1 MTTATEQI
9 IQGLRQNFQHALTTS
24 DLNRDGTI
32 DRNELIQV
40 LTRAATPWQIAQNMV
55 NEIFNRLDNNRDG
68 RLTIDDVSGQVNQI
82 TQQPQTNMS
91 QAAQQVLNGLQQN
104 FQQSLNNADTNRDG
118 TIDRNELVQAL
129 MRAATPWQ
137 VANNIAGEIF
147 LKLDKNRD
155 GRISA
160 QDVSQQ
166 IPNMG
171 HHVNTSNP
179 AVEQIIAG
187 FRQNFQQTL
196 QTADMNR
203 DGTLDFNELVNAL
216 VRTNVPY
223 SVAQTMARDVF
234 QKLDTNHDGR
244 IAAHEV
250 SQQINSSTT
259 LDYNLRT
266 KLEQMIQILS
276 ANFQNTLRQ
285 SDLNWD
291 STLDRNEIVQL
302 LVRSN
307 VPWNSAHEMAD
318 EIFTRLDKN
327 RDGRLSVQDVAT
339 TLPQTGHHG
348 ITPGMTYAQ
357 VYQTFLTNFE
367 QAIQVA
373 DVNQDGMV
381 DQNELTNVL
390 VRTNAPY
397 QTAQQLSAF
406 LFQQLD
412 HNRDGRLS
420 LHDIRT
426 NAPSQHGYKKRN
438 LPLGRNL
445 SIIGQGSHRALYIPY
460 AYAGNSD
467 VGGSDG
473 WFDVYANSTEKWIN
487 ILHEGGGD
495 EHRVDDTFGGYRFIA
510 FMFKACY
517 PDLSSVDETKFR
529 LSMPFDAPTE
539 EEAVNLLEAMLMGN
553 SESPIDLPDKNSEQS
568 YLVEYY
574 MVPLLSK
581 FTIMYGRQTL
591 LRIMHKH
598 GHTFDRN
605 VVENITKCATQ
616 FKDVFGE
623 GQTSGLN
630 YRLAQW
636 TDPVMAIISGG
647 FLLVIEGMMDIV
659 KLQRS
664 DAFCLAKIRNGAKTL
679 RACLDGITTTTS
691 FIDILLT
698 AVEVTALVVITGAA
712 MLASGGTAAA
722 GIIAAGVAGV
732 GCGGLAITKLLV
744 YKLASGDNT
753 SDIKNM
759 ERDMKDIME
768 KVLNMFSEFGN
779 TAYLNDPEMRR
790 FITPAIRTRIE
801 AAKASGHK
809 LNGALSQDIVSA
821 FHWGIDY
828 R

>member
-9 IQGLRQNFQHALTTS
+9 IQSLTQNFQQALATS

-40 LTRAATPWQIAQNMV
+40 LTRAATPWQVAQNMT
-55 NEIFNRLDNNRDG
+55 NEIFNRLDRNRDG
-68 RLTIDDVSGQVNQI
+68 RLSTDDISGQVNQMA
-82 TQQPQTNMS
+82 QQPQANMS
-91 QAAQQVLNGLQQN
+91 QAAQQVINGMQQN
-104 FQQSLNNADTNRDG
+104 FQQSLNNADSNRDG

-129 MRAATPWQ
+129 MRASTPWQ
-137 VANNIAGEIF
+137 VANNIANEVF

-155 GRISA
+155 GRLSV

-171 HHVNTSNP
+171 HHVSPSNP

-196 QTADMNR
+196 QTADLNR

-216 VRTNVPY
+216 VRTNAPY
-223 SVAQTMARDVF
+223 NVAQTMAREVF

-250 SQQINSSTT
+250 TQQINNSTT
-259 LDYNLRT
+259 LDYHLRT
-266 KLEQMIQILS
+266 KLEQMIQSLT
-276 ANFQNTLRQ
+276 ANFYNTLNQ
-285 SDLNWD
+285 SDLNRD
-291 STLDRNEIVQL
+291 STLDRNEVIQL

-318 EIFTRLDKN
+318 EFFLRLDKN
-327 RDGRLSVQDVAT
+327 RDGRISVQDVANQV
-339 TLPQTGHHG
+339 PQSGHHG
-348 ITPGMTYAQ
+348 ITPNMTYAQ
-357 VYQTFLTNFE
+357 VYQMFLTNFE

-373 DVNQDGMV
+373 DINQDGLV

-397 QTAQQLSAF
+397 QTAQRLSAF

-420 LHDIRT
+420 IHDIRP
-426 NAPSQHGYKKRN
+426 NAPSYIHHKSN

-445 SIIGQGSHRALYIPY
+445 SKIGQGSHRALYIPY

-467 VGGSDG
+467 LGGKDG
-473 WFDVYANSTEKWIN
+473 WFDVYANSTEKWIEV
-487 ILHEGGGD
+487 LHEGGGD
-495 EHRVDDTFGGYRFIA
+495 DHRVDDTWGGYRFIA

-539 EEAVNLLEAMLMGN
+539 EEAINLLEAMLMGN
-553 SESPIDLPDKNSEQS
+553 SSSPIDLPDYNNEQS

-581 FTIMYGRQTL
+581 FTLTYGRQTL
-591 LRIMHKH
+591 LRIMQKH
-598 GHTFDRN
+598 GNTFDRA
-605 VVENITKCATQ
+605 VVDNFTKCAAE
-616 FKDVFGE
+616 FKGVYKE
-623 GQTSGLN
+623 GATSGLN
-630 YRLAQW
+630 YQLAQW
-636 TDPVMAIISGG
+636 TDPVMAIISAG
-647 FLLVIEGMMDIV
+647 FLLVMEGMMDV
-659 KLQRS
+659 VRLQRS
-664 DAFCLAKIRNGAKTL
+664 DGFALAKIRNGAKTL
-679 RACLDGITTTTS
+679 RACLDGITKSTTA
-691 FIDILLT
+691 IDILLT
-698 AVEVTALVVITGAA
+698 ALEVAAITVITIAA
-712 MLASGGTAAA
+712 VAASGGTAVAGMAA
-722 GIIAAGVAGV
+722 AMVAGV
-732 GCGGLAITKLLV
+732 GAGGLAVTKLLV
-744 YKLASGDNT
+744 YKLVTTDN
-753 SDIKNM
+753 SAEIKNM

-768 KVLNMFSEFGN
+768 KVLNMFRGSESN
-779 TAYLNDPEMRR
+779 TAYLNDPEMRN
-790 FITPAIRTRIE
+790 FITPAIRSRID
-801 AAKASGHK
+801 AAVASGQT
-809 LNGALSQDIVSA
+809 LNGSLSQDIISA